1 MADSDNNKTSHIET
15 ASRSNDHQ
23 VKDAAWINEMRDHK
37 ARTGLYRSQDVERIL
52 GRPTDHAAIGVSTTY
67 KIGSK
72 LLAG

>member
-1 MADSDNNKTSHIET
+1 MSDSDNNKTSHIES
-15 ASRSNDHQ
+15 ASRPNDHR

-37 ARTGLYRSQDVERIL
+37 ARTGLYRSRDVERIL
-52 GRPTDHAAIGVSTTY
+52 GRSTDHAAIGVSTGY